1 MPISSTHLSKVND
14 HLTAAIEQL
23 EQAKAVATSLRSDLH
38 ALALKEGRVT
48 GLIDVVQW
56 QTRISEALLTVKGI
70 RDTPCL
76 GASIGELVSSGG
88 RGRDSTM
95 DEQPIGSDFM
105 VEPGGSVYA
114 PEDDSFSI
122 QDTIRRI
129 AKAEPWYGQTIL
141 RGGAFIVSDGF
152 AYPLDP
158 ANIQVPG
165 QNPPDGMEA

>member
-23 EQAKAVATSLRSDLH
+23 RQAQGIAVELRSDLH
-38 ALALKEGRVT
+38 GLALKEGRVT

-70 RDTPCL
+70 LDTPCL
-76 GASIGELVSSGG
+76 GASVGELVSPSR

-95 DEQPIGSDFM
+95 DEQSIGGDFM

-114 PEDDSFSI
+114 P
-122 QDTIRRI
+122 
-129 AKAEPWYGQTIL
+129 
-141 RGGAFIVSDGF
+141 SDGQGF
-152 AYPLDP
+152 AAFNELLK
-158 ANIQVPG
+158 ACGHQVVLSD
-165 QNPPDGMEA
+165 QNPPDDVVL

>member
-23 EQAKAVATSLRSDLH
+23 DKAETIAIGHRIELHTIALR
-38 ALALKEGRVT
+38 ENRVI

-56 QTRISEALLTVKGI
+56 QTRISEALHTIQGI

-76 GASIGELVSSGG
+76 GASVGELVSPSR

-95 DEQPIGSDFM
+95 DQQFIGGDFM

-114 PEDDSFSI
+114 P
-122 QDTIRRI
+122 
-129 AKAEPWYGQTIL
+129 
-141 RGGAFIVSDGF
+141 SDGQGSAAF
-152 AYPLDP
+152 NELLKACGHQIVLSD
-158 ANIQVPG
+158 
-165 QNPPDGMEA
+165 QNPSDGVVL